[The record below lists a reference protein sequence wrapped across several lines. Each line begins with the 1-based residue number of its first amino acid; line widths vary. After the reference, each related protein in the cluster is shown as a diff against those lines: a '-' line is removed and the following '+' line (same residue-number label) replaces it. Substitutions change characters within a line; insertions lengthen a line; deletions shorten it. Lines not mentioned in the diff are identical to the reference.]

1 LIHRIRQILPDII
14 NQLLSGVF
22 YINIFQFGG
31 IVLKSRLIIISKVKL
46 LVLLAIIA
54 ALLLFIFVL
63 RTISINTLNYYD
75 PIYKGLEDEKKVAF
89 ACNVVWGEEYLPD
102 MLKLF
107 RENDIKISFFIGGQ
121 WAEKNE
127 ELLKSIHNGGHEL
140 GNHGYKHL
148 HHSTLTPE
156 ANKQEITKTEEIVKR
171 ITGYKTVLF
180 APPYG
185 DLNDTV
191 VSSAESLGYKVIMWS
206 IDTIDWNTKDY
217 RKILQRLESK
227 HHNGAI
233 VLMHPTKVTIAALP
247 QMVEN
252 LKGHG
257 YEITTVSD
265 VIEND

>member
-1 LIHRIRQILPDII
+1 MNNYTH
-14 NQLLSGVF
+14 
-22 YINIFQFGG
+22 IFQFGG
-31 IVLKSRLIIISKVKL
+31 IVLKSRLIIISKRKL
-46 LVLLAIIA
+46 LVILIMLMFLFFFIA
-54 ALLLFIFVL
+54 AL
-63 RTISINTLNYYD
+63 RMISINTMNYYE
-75 PIYKGLEDEKKVAF
+75 PIYKGQDDEKKIAF
-89 ACNVVWGEEYLPD
+89 ACNVVWGEDYLPQ

-107 RENDIKISFFIGGQ
+107 KDNNIKITFFIGGQ

-127 ELLKSIHNGGHEL
+127 ELLKTIHNDKHEL

-148 HHSTLTPE
+148 YHSKLTPE
-156 ANKQEITKTEEIVKR
+156 ANKQEILKTEEIVKR
-171 ITGYKTVLF
+171 ITECKTKLF

-191 VSSAESLGYKVIMWS
+191 VASAEALGYKVIMWS

-217 RKILQRLESK
+217 NKILQRLEKK

-233 VLMHPTKVTIAALP
+233 VLMHPTKVTIEALP
-247 QMVEN
+247 QMIES

-265 VIEND
+265 VLENN